1 MENKNLENIVET
13 EESVTPKKAGKKL
26 SYASKRRFKHGGVA
40 IAFTAIFVAIVIML
54 NIGAT
59 ILAQNVSLTLDLT
72 ANKDFSISEENK
84 EYVKKIDRK
93 VNIVVCSDK
102 ETYQNDLY
110 QYAYSAGYM
119 DTTQSGD
126 ADLQQY
132 FKQNV
137 YLIEEYEKLN
147 KNISVEFIDPS
158 TPEFTKYTNNY
169 PDANLGM
176 GNILVESTFTLDGKE
191 VTRHR
196 VMTIKDLF
204 RIDTETSQQYSS
216 MAGQTVYVVSG
227 NDVETALTSAIYT
240 VTADRSYSV
249 ALITANGGT
258 KISPL
263 QSYME
268 MNNYE
273 FTEIKSLVTDK
284 IPEKAD
290 VVIISQPTH
299 DYSEDELDMLDKYLE
314 FSAEQKKTVM
324 YIGSS
329 SQANLPNL
337 NEFLSEWGFSV
348 VPQNTVFETE
358 TSNYSYYPTNA
369 LMTVKAE
376 NGYSDNISRKDY
388 LYIANNIVPVIAKQ
402 PNDRTMKTVL
412 EISSS
417 AVAVP
422 NDAGEDFTIENA
434 EVKGPF
440 VGLGVS
446 EAKKYDD
453 NNDLMSSSVIMLGA
467 TDFITSSYN
476 SFAEVG
482 NIEMLGVVIDTV
494 IGKASI
500 GISFDTRTF
509 EEDSFLAPETA
520 TVDLMNIVVVWVPVV
535 AVVAAGVIV
544 FIRRRRS

>member
-13 EESVTPKKAGKKL
+13 EESVAPKKARKKL

-40 IAFTAIFVAIVIML
+40 VAFTAIFVAVVIML

-72 ANKDFSISEENK
+72 SNKDFSISEKNK

-102 ETYQNDLY
+102 DTYQNDLY
-110 QYAYSAGYM
+110 QYAYNAGYL
-119 DTTQSGD
+119 DSNGSYNE
-126 ADLQQY
+126 LQQY
-132 FKQNV
+132 FNQNV

-147 KNISVEFIDPS
+147 KNISVEFIDPQ
-158 TPEFTKYTNNY
+158 TPEFTKYTNRY
-169 PDANLGM
+169 PDASLGL

-191 VTRHR
+191 VNHHR

-227 NDVETALTSAIYT
+227 NDIETALTSAIYT

-258 KISPL
+258 KIAPL

-284 IPEKAD
+284 IPENAD

-299 DYSEDELDMLDKYLE
+299 DYSEDELDMLDKHLQ
-314 FSAEQKKTVM
+314 FSAEQNKTLM
-324 YIGSS
+324 YIGAS
-329 SQANLPNL
+329 SQADLPNL

-348 VPQNTVFETE
+348 VPEHTVFETE
-358 TSNYSYYPTNA
+358 SGKYSYYPTNVV
-369 LMTVKAE
+369 MTVKEE

-388 LYIANNIVPVIAKQ
+388 LYIANNVVPVVAKT
-402 PNDRTMKTVL
+402 PNDRTMTTVL
-412 EISSS
+412 EISAS
-417 AVAVP
+417 AAAVP
-422 NDAGEDFTIENA
+422 NDADEDYNLDNA

-446 EAKKYDD
+446 EAKKYDKD
-453 NNDLMSSSVIMLGA
+453 NNLMTSSVIMLGA

-482 NIEMLGVVIDTV
+482 NIEMVGVVIDKV
-494 IGKASI
+494 IGKTSV

-509 EEDSFLAPETA
+509 EEDTFVSPETA
-520 TVDLMNIVVVWVPVV
+520 TVKLMEFVVVLLPVIAVV
-535 AVVAAGVIV
+535 AVGVIV